1 MYEKRSKTNFE
12 SGRRIMLLKE
22 LKTGNLM
29 LNCPHCG
36 EITYYSNYSDLYAN
50 EKFPYKEQE
59 EILKHMQEKGFNVVT
74 CPDCGDVIL
83 IEK

>member
-1 MYEKRSKTNFE
+1 M
-12 SGRRIMLLKE
+12 ILQE
-22 LKTGNLM
+22 LRTGKLM

-36 EITYYSNYSDLYAN
+36 EIAYYSNYSDLYAN
-50 EKFPYKEQE
+50 ENFPYKEQE

-83 IEK
+83 VEKYGENNDR

>member
-1 MYEKRSKTNFE
+1 M
-12 SGRRIMLLKE
+12 MLLKE
-22 LKTGNLM
+22 LRTGKLM

-36 EITYYSNYSDLYAN
+36 EIAYYSKYPDLYAN